1 MECQYCKA
9 TLSQKG
15 NLTKH
20 QKTNKK
26 CLKIQGKSQDD
37 IIIKSKDNVINS
49 LNERIEELEIELEN
63 RDNRINEQDAQ
74 RQRAELYFNETVV
87 ELNMKIARL
96 EGRVESS
103 SSSKPTTNNLTTN
116 NNSHSKTRLIILLC
130 LVWI

>member
-1 MECQYCKA
+1 
-9 TLSQKG
+9 
-15 NLTKH
+15 
-20 QKTNKK
+20 
-26 CLKIQGKSQDD
+26 
-37 IIIKSKDNVINS
+37 
-49 LNERIEELEIELEN
+49 LEN

-116 NNSHSKTRLIILLC
+116 NNSHSNNTNNTFDRQVLFNRLFYRRTGRSS
-130 LVWI
+130 